1 VTLTRTRD
9 YGIQALS
16 IVVLVA
22 VWAVV
27 AAQVGDV
34 VPGPL
39 TVAPALADLVSSGTF
54 LGPLLQS
61 LFRTVL
67 GFACGFVIGVT
78 LGIASGKVGWF
89 ALTASP
95 LLNVVLFAPTLVVI
109 FLGIAM
115 LGTQIAT
122 IAIITSLVVA
132 PNVAIYM
139 RDAMRDFDHEIV
151 AMADSFHASRR
162 QRVRDLYLPYLVPPV
177 LAASR
182 IGFSMSWKV
191 VMLSEVFGF
200 PGGLGFQ
207 IRINYTVYDLTTLL
221 AWLLVFV
228 IALLVI
234 EQAIR
239 FIERRVVRWQ
249 P

>member
-1 VTLTRTRD
+1 VTQSRRRD
-9 YGIQALS
+9 LSLQALS
-16 IVVLVA
+16 IAALVA
-22 VWAVV
+22 VWA
-27 AAQVGDV
+27 AISLEVGNV
-34 VPGPL
+34 VPGPT
-39 TVAPALADLVSSGTF
+39 TVLPRFTELIGSGLF
-54 LGPLLQS
+54 LGPLLES
-61 LFRTVL
+61 LWRTIV
-67 GFACGFVIGVT
+67 GFLCGFVLGVGIGIV
-78 LGIASGKVGWF
+78 AGKARWF
-89 ALTASP
+89 AITASP

-115 LGTQIAT
+115 LGTQIST
-122 IAIITSLVVA
+122 IAVITSLVVA

-151 AMADSFHASRR
+151 AMADSFRASPW
-162 QRVRDLYLPYLVPPV
+162 QRVRDLYLPYLVPPI

-191 VMLSEVFGF
+191 VMLAEVFGF

-207 IRINYTVYDLTTLL
+207 IRINYGVYDLRTLI

-234 EQAIR
+234 EQGIR
-239 FIERRVVRWQ
+239 LAERRLVRWRA
-249 P
+249 